1 MKPLFYPRAMSSLF
15 VALAAVS
22 FMQCAQA
29 AGDADAGMGAPTAE
43 DKLLG
48 APDTYGAG
56 YADPY
61 GRGQEAAPAQRQ
73 PQGQGQG
80 QGQGQAQGQ
89 AQPNAAAGTGQTSAE
104 KMMDNSAQTNA
115 SFVKPGSVAYKP
127 AARVQTKDPAA
138 AQAAAPNA
146 LYGNTGAKAAKNK
159 ATEIYR
165 SPY

>member
-61 GRGQEAAPAQRQ
+61 GRVQEPAPAQGQ
-73 PQGQGQG
+73 PQR
-80 QGQGQAQGQ
+80 QGQAQ

-138 AQAAAPNA
+138 AQGAAPNA

>member
-1 MKPLFYPRAMSSLF
+1 MKPLFYPRALSTLF

-29 AGDADAGMGAPTAE
+29 AGDADAGMGAPAAE

-61 GRGQEAAPAQRQ
+61 GRVQEPAPAQGQ
-73 PQGQGQG
+73 PQRQG
-80 QGQGQAQGQ
+80 QGQ
-89 AQPNAAAGTGQTSAE
+89 AQPNAAAGTAQTSAE

-138 AQAAAPNA
+138 ARGAAANA

>member
-1 MKPLFYPRAMSSLF
+1 MKPLFYPRALSTLF

-29 AGDADAGMGAPTAE
+29 AGDTDAGMGAPTAE

-61 GRGQEAAPAQRQ
+61 GRGQEPAPAQRQ

-80 QGQGQAQGQ
+80 Q
-89 AQPNAAAGTGQTSAE
+89 AQPNAAAGTAQTSAE

-138 AQAAAPNA
+138 AQGAAPNA

>member
-1 MKPLFYPRAMSSLF
+1 
-15 VALAAVS
+15 
-22 FMQCAQA
+22 
-29 AGDADAGMGAPTAE
+29 
-43 DKLLG
+43 
-48 APDTYGAG
+48 
-56 YADPY
+56 
-61 GRGQEAAPAQRQ
+61 
-73 PQGQGQG
+73 
-80 QGQGQAQGQ
+80 
-89 AQPNAAAGTGQTSAE
+89 
-104 KMMDNSAQTNA
+104 MMDNSAQTNA

>member
-61 GRGQEAAPAQRQ
+61 GRVQEPAPAQGQ
-73 PQGQGQG
+73 PQR
-80 QGQGQAQGQ
+80 QGQAQ

-159 ATEIYR
+159 TTEIYR